1 MAYPWQHWG
10 QVTQWTLE
18 RCMSNNFQA
27 FSRRI
32 VSHEVLG
39 RRRRNDW
46 IWEILKDNYEI
57 VKKFYFSIF
66 KVRNISEDTVMHIRR
81 QGQGGVDPGQCEV
94 EPRGEEHVQGNLV
107 VIVMIVK
114 EGKTY
119 LWKTLW
125 EVVQW
130 WNLHQCSPLPR
141 SSSRWSGPG
150 CCQLSDQPCFPI
162 RSKYRRNFIHF
173 KPIQF
178 EQVKEIVSES
188 PFPLDWTWPPCLHK
202 AQLFPPLQSYKSSQF
217 IFWSTQTWIFPSV
230 RQKSRIYERLDDCSF
245 VCHVFHH
252 CQI

>member
-1 MAYPWQHWG
+1 
-10 QVTQWTLE
+10 
-18 RCMSNNFQA
+18 
-27 FSRRI
+27 
-32 VSHEVLG
+32 
-39 RRRRNDW
+39 
-46 IWEILKDNYEI
+46 
-57 VKKFYFSIF
+57 
-66 KVRNISEDTVMHIRR
+66 MHIRR

-94 EPRGEEHVQGNLV
+94 EPCGEEDVQGNLV

-202 AQLFPPLQSYKSSQF
+202 AQLCPPLQSYWNYQF
-217 IFWSTQTWIFPSV
+217 IFWFTKTWFFPSV
-230 RQKSRIYERLDDCSF
+230 RQKSRIFERLDNCSL
-245 VCHVFHH
+245 VCQVFHH
-252 CQI
+252 PQIQNRNPTSGPDLVPTSPSCRLSSTHKSRPDLLSPHAVAPEVIVFQFFFCGTEEMQ